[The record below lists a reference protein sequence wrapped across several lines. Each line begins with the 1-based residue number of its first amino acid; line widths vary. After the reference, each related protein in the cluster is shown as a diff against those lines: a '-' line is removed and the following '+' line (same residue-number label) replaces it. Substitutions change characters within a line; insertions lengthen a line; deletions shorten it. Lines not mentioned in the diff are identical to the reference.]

1 MRLNSVQLTNFRL
14 HTDTRI
20 DFEPG
25 LTGIIGPNGSGKTT
39 ILEGIAWALY
49 GMPAARGKRTDIRS
63 LTASGRAG
71 VKVDLDFEL
80 AGHRYR
86 VVRTLSSAELY
97 LDGAS
102 APIANSN
109 SAVTDLVRRR
119 LGMSQ
124 QEFFNTYF
132 TGQKELGVMAAMG
145 PAERAQF
152 LSRVMGYERLR
163 GAQSLLRERK
173 SVIRGELSGM
183 QSTMADSAAI
193 AQLLTHAAAQVK
205 DAGQRARAALARLKK
220 ANAARLESAPRWEE
234 AQRER
239 DANQRLLA
247 ELGVRESEEAGL
259 ARDVERLDRELA
271 EIVAARAEI
280 DAIKAE
286 LSVHA
291 DLATRLHEMERL
303 FQEEGKRRAL
313 LQNRRSLHDELAQ
326 LGQRAAKARVA
337 PDAMQEAE
345 EARRRLAQELTEMS
359 QRFESARTEWV
370 RDQQEA
376 MTKREELLR
385 HHREVKEQRDR
396 LADLGPDSPC
406 PVCTRPL
413 ADHFRGV
420 LDDLDGRLT
429 GIEVDGKYYR
439 NRLDQLAD
447 APAALQALESHV
459 RDLESALERQAR
471 AVTDAQLRLQ
481 ESTQLE
487 REIAGREG
495 RLLAIDAELEAIP
508 AGYHETRH
516 AQLRQQHAQLAP
528 MAARSARLGAL
539 AEREPKV
546 TRDLARAQKEL
557 ARARERVQE
566 LRSMVGESR
575 FSESGFA
582 DLRASSDA
590 AVAELQA
597 AQLAALAAEKEL
609 EAARAAQRAVE
620 SRREELER
628 AQDRLRLLTMDRR
641 LHDELDQSYTDIRGH
656 LNEHL
661 RPEISELAS
670 SFLSDL
676 TDGRYT
682 ELELD
687 EDYNIIVKEDDVPKP
702 VISGGEEDLAHLVL
716 RLAISQMI
724 ADRAGQSFSL
734 LILDEV
740 FGSLDESRRHNVV
753 ELLRRLHDRF
763 EQVVLITHIES
774 VREGLDRVLTVRYDE
789 DAGVARVQQDAGG
802 PPLLDDVNLSDEY
815 AAAGAAGD

>member
-14 HTDTRI
+14 HVDTRI
-20 DFEPG
+20 DFDSG

-49 GMPAARGKRTDIRS
+49 GMPAVRGKRQDIRS
-63 LTASGRAG
+63 LGASGRAG
-71 VKVDLDFEL
+71 VKVELDFDL

-86 VVRTLSSAELY
+86 VVRSLASAELY

-102 APIANSN
+102 APIANST
-109 SAVTDLVRRR
+109 SGVTDVLRRR

-152 LSRVMGYERLR
+152 LSRVMGYEKLR
-163 GAQSLLRERK
+163 GAQSLVRERR
-173 SVIRGELSGM
+173 SLIRGELAGL
-183 QSTMADSAAI
+183 QSAMADSATI
-193 AQLLTHAAAQVK
+193 AQALAETETRLK
-205 DAGQRARAALARLKK
+205 DAEQRAKASLTKLKK
-220 ANAARLESAPRWEE
+220 ANVAKLEIAPRWDE

-239 DANQRLLA
+239 DTQQQVLA
-247 ELGVRESEEAGL
+247 ELGVRETEESAL
-259 ARDVERLDRELA
+259 ARDVERLEKELT
-271 EIVAARAEI
+271 EISAARAEI
-280 DAIKAE
+280 EAIRAE

-291 DLATRLHEMERL
+291 ELATQLHEMERL

-313 LQNRRSLHDELAQ
+313 LQNERAITEELSQ
-326 LGQRAAKARVA
+326 LKQRAAKAQIL
-337 PDAMQEAE
+337 PDVLREAE
-345 EARRRLAQELTEMS
+345 DARERIGLELETAAATHEA
-359 QRFESARTEWV
+359 ARTEWV

-376 MTKREELLR
+376 ITKRDALR
-385 HHREVKEQRDR
+385 TQYVEIKQQRDR
-396 LADLGPDSPC
+396 LADLGPESPC
-406 PVCTRPL
+406 PICTRPL
-413 ADHFRGV
+413 ADHFREV
-420 LDDLDGRLT
+420 LDDLDGKLT
-429 GIEVDGKYYR
+429 AVEVDGKYFR
-439 NRLDQLAD
+439 NRVEQLEEV
-447 APAALQALESHV
+447 PVSLRALETQV
-459 RDLESALERQAR
+459 RELEGSLERQAK

-481 ESTQLE
+481 ALSQIE

-495 RLLAIDAELEAIP
+495 RLAAIEAEMETIP

-539 AEREPKV
+539 AERDPKV
-546 TRDLARAQKEL
+546 RKELARVQKEL
-557 ARARERVQE
+557 ARVRERLAE
-566 LRSMVGESR
+566 LRLRRSESR
-575 FSESGFA
+575 FSEKTYA
-582 DLRASSDA
+582 DIRAAFDAATAELRAS
-590 AVAELQA
+590 E
-597 AQLAALAAEKEL
+597 LAALAAEKEL
-609 EAARAAQRAVE
+609 EAARVSRATAE
-620 SRREELER
+620 TARQELER
-628 AQDRLRLLTMDRR
+628 AQERLRLLTMDRR
-641 LHDELDQSYTDIRGH
+641 IHDELDQAYTDIRGT

-670 SFLSDL
+670 GFLAEL

-682 ELELD
+682 DLELD
-687 EDYNIIVKEDDVPKP
+687 EDYNILVKEDDIPKP
-702 VISGGEEDLAHLVL
+702 VISGGEEDLAHLVV

-734 LILDEV
+734 LVLDEV

-789 DAGVARVQQDAGG
+789 EAAVSRVQREPSASAFADDAN
-802 PPLLDDVNLSDEY
+802 VSDEY
-815 AAAGAAGD
+815 ATAGAAD